1 MRITDTD
8 IFAYIVMFAVLGGL
22 CIVIGLF
29 LRGRLEGLMADPK
42 LPNQLSEDEQ
52 DYRWSQ
58 LNTGVL
64 TLLVA
69 GTALLLAALG
79 LYIVYI

>member
-1 MRITDTD
+1 MTINDAD
-8 IFAYIVMFAVLGGL
+8 ILIYVIMFAVLGGL
-22 CIVIGLF
+22 CLVIGLF

-58 LNTGVL
+58 LNYGVL

-69 GTALLLAALG
+69 GTVLLLAALG
-79 LYIVYI
+79 LYVMYI